1 MTIQNDAKKSNE
13 EKYVEEKAER
23 FMIRCPGFP
32 PTQLDRL
39 KDFIRTIIN
48 DCKPKVSKARLK
60 ECVDLDASERYLDI
74 KALMYELGVEILPR
88 ETGVE
93 VGE

>member
-48 DCKPKVSKARLK
+48 DCKVKVNMQYLHDNIL
-60 ECVDLDASERYLDI
+60 CPHCQRYETKTLHCD
-74 KALMYELGVEILPR
+74 YCGEEI
-88 ETGVE
+88 VE
-93 VGE
+93 VEE

>member
-1 MTIQNDAKKSNE
+1 MESNK

-48 DCKPKVSKARLK
+48 DCKPKELARMTK
-60 ECVDLDASERYLDI
+60 YPGTEEEEEWIRI
-74 KALMYELGVEILPR
+74 K
-88 ETGVE
+88 
-93 VGE
+93 